1 MEKIIVLGAT
11 GTIGKAVLAALQ
23 PTQTEVYAGVRNPE
37 NVSASTLSGA
47 VPIQLDFTKAEDL
60 DRGLQGMDRV
70 FLVTP
75 LMQQPEWVTQLVLE
89 AAKKNNIKHIVRS
102 TALGADVDGAIEMSR
117 WAGRSEERIK
127 AAGIP
132 YTFIRPNNFLENF
145 INFHAQ
151 TIREY
156 KGFYVPNGTAKVG
169 MVSVADI
176 AEVAVHALTSDAHM
190 NKAYDLSG
198 LALTNA
204 EYAAALSEVLAEKI
218 SYIDVPEAKAKESM
232 LSNGMPEW
240 LVSAMMELYS
250 IMKQGWTAAYSDDFK
265 KVTGREYTTAS
276 SFFEKNKQVFQSV

>member
-1 MEKIIVLGAT
+1 
-11 GTIGKAVLAALQ
+11 
-23 PTQTEVYAGVRNPE
+23 
-37 NVSASTLSGA
+37 
-47 VPIQLDFTKAEDL
+47 
-60 DRGLQGMDRV
+60 
-70 FLVTP
+70 
-75 LMQQPEWVTQLVLE
+75 
-89 AAKKNNIKHIVRS
+89 
-102 TALGADVDGAIEMSR
+102 MSR